1 MTDQRGLK
9 PYEVAV
15 AVAAGRDEVWESVTQ
30 PAVLHQW
37 FGWDYDGLD
46 AEIKQIFVDQATLLA
61 PERMGWADGSYLEV
75 SGDDDRAVVRVAREG
90 AGPSGPDRYDAIE
103 EGWRSFLIQLR
114 YLLDQRPSGRR
125 RTLYLTGETTGR
137 QALALAEGGAD
148 GRADGGGEGR
158 AEWQPAGPR
167 VAWILDAAG
176 DLVVVAGRVPL
187 DRPSAAR
194 MEVTVSTYGLDD
206 AAFERRREEWTKRW
220 APVAAFADVT
230 TAQDPSPD
238 N

>member
-1 MTDQRGLK
+1 MTDQRGPK
-9 PYEVAV
+9 PYDVEI

-46 AEIKQIFVDQATLLA
+46 AEIKQIFVDQATFWA
-61 PERMGWADGSYLEV
+61 PERMGWADGSFLEV
-75 SGDDDRAVVRVAREG
+75 SGDDDRAVVRVSREG
-90 AGPSGPDRYDAIE
+90 AGSSGPERFDAIE
-103 EGWRSFLIQLR
+103 EGWRAFLVQLR

-137 QALALAEGGAD
+137 QALALSEG
-148 GRADGGGEGR
+148 
-158 AEWQPAGPR
+158 EWQTNGPR
-167 VAWILDAAG
+167 VAWTLNADG
-176 DLVVVAGRVPL
+176 DLVVVAGRIPL
-187 DRPSAAR
+187 DQPSAAR
-194 MEVTVSTYGLDD
+194 MEVTISTYGLDD
-206 AAFERRREEWTKRW
+206 ATFERRRDEWRKRW

-230 TAQDPSPD
+230 TAKDPSPD